1 MTNTILRRGARAAA
15 IGLVV
20 LLAGLIFAGYGAYRV
35 DAFTQATFR
44 PDTVLPVGQAPDTGG
59 GVPAGEVAT
68 SSDTLGYGD
77 SAPIAQLHA
86 GRPFTILLLGFGGAG
101 HDGAYLTDSL
111 EVARLDPTSGAIT
124 LISVPRDLW
133 VHIPRMTNGQ
143 GDYWGKINEAYAL
156 GVGTTDPGTG
166 GDNRR
171 HQAGG
176 ALASTVVAQVLG
188 IPIDAWLSLD
198 FVGFRQFIDA
208 LGGVDVDVAQTFT
221 DDHYPNN
228 DDADI
233 DPSYKTIHFD
243 AGPQHLDG
251 EAALAFARSRY
262 APEDG
267 SDFGRARRQQRVLSG
282 VARQLASPGALPRAF
297 ALLDALTGHVHTSL
311 SSGEARDLAGW
322 AQERATTGQRPTF
335 RTGVLDTATT
345 GLLTAD
351 ASAAGQDILLP
362 AAGRGN
368 FTAIRAYVRTLIAD
382 SAPSAP

>member
-1 MTNTILRRGARAAA
+1 MTNMLLRRGARAAA
-15 IGLVV
+15 VGLVV
-20 LLAGLIFAGYGAYRV
+20 LLAGLIVAGYGAYRV

-44 PDTVLPVGQAPDTGG
+44 PDTVPPIEQAPGIG
-59 GVPAGEVAT
+59 SGVPAGEVAT
-68 SSDTLGYGD
+68 SSDTLGYGN

-111 EVARLDPTSGAIT
+111 EVARLDPTGGAIT
-124 LISVPRDLW
+124 LISIPRDLW
-133 VHIPRMTNGQ
+133 VHIPRMANGH
-143 GDYWGKINEAYAL
+143 GDYWGTINEAYAL
-156 GVGTTDPGTG
+156 GVGTTDPGAG

-171 HQAGG
+171 HQADG

-188 IPIDAWLSLD
+188 LPIGAWLSLD

-208 LGGVDVDVAQTFT
+208 LGGVDVDVAQAFT

-228 DDADI
+228 DDAAI
-233 DPSYKTIHFD
+233 DPSYTTIHFD
-243 AGPQHLDG
+243 AGVQHLDG
-251 EAALAFARSRY
+251 ATALAFARSRF
-262 APEDG
+262 APEGG

-311 SSGEARDLAGW
+311 SPGEARDLAGW

-345 GLLTAD
+345 GLLTAA

-362 AAGRGN
+362 AAGRGDY
-368 FTAIRAYVRTLIAD
+368 TAIRAHARTLIAAT
-382 SAPSAP
+382 APSAP

>member
-1 MTNTILRRGARAAA
+1 MTNTFLRWGARAAT
-15 IGLVV
+15 LVLI
-20 LLAGLIFAGYGAYRV
+20 LLVASLIFAGYGAYRV

-44 PDTVLPVGQAPDTGG
+44 PDTAPVAGQASDSGTPAAAGG
-59 GVPAGEVAT
+59 AAPAP
-68 SSDTLGYGD
+68 DTLGYGD
-77 SAPIAQLHA
+77 SAPIAQLRA
-86 GRPFTILLLGFGGAG
+86 GQPFTILLLGFGGAG

-124 LISVPRDLW
+124 LISIPRDLW

-156 GVGTTDPGTG
+156 GVGTTDAGTG

-198 FVGFRQFIDA
+198 FVGFRQAVDA
-208 LGGVDVDVAQTFT
+208 LEGVDVDVAQAFT

-228 DDADI
+228 DDAAI

-243 AGPQHLDG
+243 AGAQHLDG
-251 EAALAFARSRY
+251 ATALEFARSRY
-262 APEDG
+262 APQDG
-267 SDFGRARRQQRVLSG
+267 SDFGRARRQQRVMSG
-282 VARQLASPGALPRAF
+282 VARQLASPGVLPRAF

-322 AQERATTGQRPTF
+322 AQERATIGQRPTF
-335 RTGVLDTATT
+335 RTGVLDAATT
-345 GLLTAD
+345 GLLTANT
-351 ASAAGQDILLP
+351 SAAGQYILLP
-362 AAGRGN
+362 AAGRSDY
-368 FTAIRAYVRTLIAD
+368 TAIRAYVRTLTAD
-382 SAPSAP
+382 TAPSAP